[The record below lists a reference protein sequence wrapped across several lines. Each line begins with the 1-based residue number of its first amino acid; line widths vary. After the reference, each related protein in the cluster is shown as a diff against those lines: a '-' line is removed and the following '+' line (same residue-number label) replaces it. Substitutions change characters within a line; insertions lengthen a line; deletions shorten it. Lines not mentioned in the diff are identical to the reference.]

1 MKTLFGLKIF
11 KRAYDST
18 SREIFTSLIILL
30 TITALFTLALW
41 VAEKG
46 GSNHYTLTDALI
58 WVVVKYVEDPA
69 DIVTAPVTIPGQ
81 VIGTL
86 VGLLGIAIFAVP
98 AGLIG
103 SGLLDAMSE
112 EKKDEKVQKNSKSLH
127 KRFRRIPQADSYIIE
142 NGKKVSL
149 RGVPRFCTI
158 PYIRMKTGMSDDDVS
173 AAVNN
178 CPDMRM
184 MNLAAAN
191 GKTVWD
197 DLVVVHFPVNTE
209 YGCFLDRGSDVTIV
223 APAALTELGTG
234 NFAYNLAA
242 MGEFNYVSRELAPD
256 YEEQFGFYSMR
267 KSRLEDITEN
277 QEEVKAQA
285 LHFMSDLQ
293 RLKESSAAR
302 GRRHWFIFLLATTK
316 SVDYQVHLWR
326 LSSYAKLPKLI
337 VNGKEYGST
346 VLEADEHLLQSI
358 REALSG
364 KLESRDLNVCLD
376 NVDVLKSVVSSNI
389 MCRMGGGVSCNA
401 LTMRVAYDVLVRD
414 GRYLLIAKDVAE
426 VIKEQIEHRVISQDV
441 LKSLRKEGDGFADA
455 SGETNIFESDP
466 AELKKNL
473 KLMKKNVLS
482 EFGSVSFPDKG
493 FSPERC

>member
-1 MKTLFGLKIF
+1 MKTFFGLKMF
-11 KRAYDST
+11 KKAYEAT
-18 SREIFTSLIILL
+18 RREIFTSLIILIS
-30 TITALFTLALW
+30 ITLIFSFAMWL
-41 VAEKG
+41 AEKG
-46 GSNHYTLTDALI
+46 GSNHYTLGDALI
-58 WVVVKYVEDPA
+58 WVIVKYVEDPA
-69 DIVTAPVTIPGQ
+69 DIAIAPVTVFGQ

-86 VGLLGIAIFAVP
+86 VGVLGIAIFAVP

-103 SGLLDAMSE
+103 SGLLDAMAE
-112 EKKDEKVQKNSKSLH
+112 VKKDEEVQKNSRSLH
-127 KRFRRIPQADSYIIE
+127 KRFRRIPQPDSYFV
-142 NGKKVSL
+142 NDKGNKVSL
-149 RGVPRFCTI
+149 RGVPRFRTV
-158 PYIRMKTGMSDDDVS
+158 PYLKMKTGMSEDDVV

-178 CPDMRM
+178 CPDMRL
-184 MNLAAAN
+184 MNLATAK

-223 APAALTELGTG
+223 APVALTELGTG

-256 YEEQFGFYSMR
+256 YEEPFGFYSMR
-267 KSRLEDITEN
+267 KSRLEEISEH
-277 QEEVKAQA
+277 QEEVKAHA

-293 RLKESSAAR
+293 RLRENSAAR

-326 LSSYAKLPKLI
+326 LSSYDRLPKLV

-358 REALSG
+358 REALSD

-401 LTMRVAYDVLVRD
+401 LTMRVAYDVLVTD
-414 GRYLLIAKDVAE
+414 GRYLAIAKDIAE
-426 VIKEQIEHRVISQDV
+426 VIRKQIEPDRPISADAVQ
-441 LKSLRKEGDGFADA
+441 SFRKEGDGFADA
-455 SGETNIFESDP
+455 IGETKMFESDP
-466 AELKKNL
+466 DKLKKDLELKQQKA
-473 KLMKKNVLS
+473 LS
-482 EFGSVSFPDKG
+482 EFGSMSF
-493 FSPERC
+493 

>member
-1 MKTLFGLKIF
+1 MKTFFGLKMF
-11 KRAYDST
+11 KKAYEAT
-18 SREIFTSLIILL
+18 RREIFTSLIILISITLIFSFAMWL
-30 TITALFTLALW
+30 T
-41 VAEKG
+41 EKG
-46 GSNHYTLTDALI
+46 GSNHYTLGDAFI
-58 WVVVKYVEDPA
+58 WVLVKYVEDPA
-69 DIVTAPVTIPGQ
+69 DIAIAPVTVIGQ

-86 VGLLGIAIFAVP
+86 VGVLGIAIFAVP

-103 SGLLDAMSE
+103 SGLLDAMAE
-112 EKKDEKVQKNSKSLH
+112 VKKDEEVQKNSKSLH
-127 KRFRRIPQADSYIIE
+127 KRFRRIPQPDSYFV
-142 NGKKVSL
+142 NDKGNKVSL
-149 RGVPRFCTI
+149 RGVPRFRTV
-158 PYIRMKTGMSDDDVS
+158 PYLKMKTGMSEDDVV

-184 MNLAAAN
+184 MNLATAK

-223 APAALTELGTG
+223 APVALTELGTG

-256 YEEQFGFYSMR
+256 YDEPFGFYSMR
-267 KSRLEDITEN
+267 KSRLEEISEH
-277 QEEVKAQA
+277 QEEVKAHA

-293 RLKESSAAR
+293 RLKENSAAR

-364 KLESRDLNVCLD
+364 KLESRDLKVCLD
-376 NVDVLKSVVSSNI
+376 NTDLLKSVVSSNI

-401 LTMRVAYDVLVRD
+401 LTMRVAYDVLVTD
-414 GRYLLIAKDVAE
+414 GRYLAIAKDIAE
-426 VIKEQIEHRVISQDV
+426 VIREQVEPDRPISADAVQ
-441 LKSLRKEGDGFADA
+441 SFRKEGDGFADA
-455 SGETNIFESDP
+455 IGETKMFESAPDKLRNDL
-466 AELKKNL
+466 ELKQQK
-473 KLMKKNVLS
+473 VLS
-482 EFGSVSFPDKG
+482 EFGSMSL
-493 FSPERC
+493 

>member
-1 MKTLFGLKIF
+1 MKTFFGLKMF
-11 KRAYDST
+11 KKAYEAT
-18 SREIFTSLIILL
+18 RREIFTSLIILIS
-30 TITALFTLALW
+30 ITLIFSFAMWL
-41 VAEKG
+41 AEKG
-46 GSNHYTLTDALI
+46 GSNHYTLGDALI
-58 WVVVKYVEDPA
+58 WVIVKYVEDPA
-69 DIVTAPVTIPGQ
+69 DIAIAPVTVLGQ

-86 VGLLGIAIFAVP
+86 VGVLGIAIFAVP

-103 SGLLDAMSE
+103 SGLLDAMAE
-112 EKKDEKVQKNSKSLH
+112 VKKDEEVQKNSRSLH
-127 KRFRRIPQADSYIIE
+127 KRFRRIPQPDSYFV
-142 NGKKVSL
+142 NDKGNKVSL
-149 RGVPRFCTI
+149 RGVPRFRTV
-158 PYIRMKTGMSDDDVS
+158 PYLKMKTGMSEDDVV

-184 MNLAAAN
+184 MNLATAK

-223 APAALTELGTG
+223 APVALTELGTG

-256 YEEQFGFYSMR
+256 YEEPFGFYSMR
-267 KSRLEDITEN
+267 KSRLEEISEH
-277 QEEVKAQA
+277 QEEVKAHA

-293 RLKESSAAR
+293 RLRENSAAR

-326 LSSYAKLPKLI
+326 LSSSDRLPKLV

-358 REALSG
+358 REALSD

-401 LTMRVAYDVLVRD
+401 LTMRVAYDVLVTD
-414 GRYLLIAKDVAE
+414 GRYLAIAKDIAE
-426 VIKEQIEHRVISQDV
+426 VIRKQIEPDRPISADAVQ
-441 LKSLRKEGDGFADA
+441 SFRKEGDGFADA
-455 SGETNIFESDP
+455 IGETKMFESDP
-466 AELKKNL
+466 DKLKNDLELKQ
-473 KLMKKNVLS
+473 KKALS
-482 EFGSVSFPDKG
+482 EFGSMSF
-493 FSPERC
+493 

>member
-1 MKTLFGLKIF
+1 MKTFFGLKMF
-11 KRAYDST
+11 KKAYEAT
-18 SREIFTSLIILL
+18 RREIFTSLIILISITLIFSFAMWL
-30 TITALFTLALW
+30 TET
-41 VAEKG
+41 G
-46 GSNHYTLTDALI
+46 GSNHYTLGDAFI
-58 WVVVKYVEDPA
+58 WVLVKYVEDPA
-69 DIVTAPVTIPGQ
+69 DIAIAPVTVIGQ

-86 VGLLGIAIFAVP
+86 VGVLGIAIFAVP

-103 SGLLDAMSE
+103 SGLLDAMAE
-112 EKKDEKVQKNSKSLH
+112 VKKDEEVQKNSKSLH
-127 KRFRRIPQADSYIIE
+127 KRFRRIPQPDSYFV
-142 NGKKVSL
+142 NDKGNKVSL
-149 RGVPRFCTI
+149 RGVPRFRTV
-158 PYIRMKTGMSDDDVS
+158 PYLKMKTGMSEDDVV

-184 MNLAAAN
+184 MNLATAK

-223 APAALTELGTG
+223 APVALTELGTG

-256 YEEQFGFYSMR
+256 YDEPFGFYSMR
-267 KSRLEDITEN
+267 KSRLEEISEH
-277 QEEVKAQA
+277 QEEVKAHA

-293 RLKESSAAR
+293 RLKENSAAR

-364 KLESRDLNVCLD
+364 KLESRDLKVCLD
-376 NVDVLKSVVSSNI
+376 NTDLLKSVVSSNI

-401 LTMRVAYDVLVRD
+401 LTMRVAYDVLVTD
-414 GRYLLIAKDVAE
+414 GRYLAIAKDIAE
-426 VIKEQIEHRVISQDV
+426 VIREQVEPDRPISADAVQ
-441 LKSLRKEGDGFADA
+441 SFRKEGDGFADA
-455 SGETNIFESDP
+455 IGETKMFESAPDKLRNDL
-466 AELKKNL
+466 ELKQQK
-473 KLMKKNVLS
+473 VLS
-482 EFGSVSFPDKG
+482 EFGSMSL
-493 FSPERC
+493 